1 MNEEERMRDFL
12 HEKEKVRIAYELED
26 KFMDI
31 AADYKGLVSKEAFT
45 NIAFD
50 MWEAINGEEG
60 VHYPKKGD
68 HEILFTKENK

>member
-1 MNEEERMRDFL
+1 MRNFYSEEERMR
-12 HEKEKVRIAYELED
+12 IAYDLED
-26 KFMDI
+26 KFKDI
-31 AADYKGLVSKEAFT
+31 AAEYKGLVSKEAFT

-50 MWEAINGEEG
+50 MWEAINGEDG